1 MQPWR
6 LAKLGMLDK
15 LKLLMG
21 LLSAIHA
28 AVMTAEVYLKV
39 RAQPA
44 AATQS
49 EVHSSWL
56 TAGATK
62 SVARATNLGC
72 SRSPPDKLK
81 LLVGLLNAVH
91 AAVMAVGV
99 CGHSQQQRR
108 SQKRTET
115 GCHHL
120 HVHLLLRRAG

>member
-1 MQPWR
+1 MHPWW
-6 LAKLGMLDK
+6 LAKLSMLDK
-15 LKLLMG
+15 LKLLLG
-21 LLSAIHA
+21 LLSAVHA

-72 SRSPPDKLK
+72 LRSPPDKLK
-81 LLVGLLNAVH
+81 LFVGLLSAVH
-91 AAVMAVGV
+91 AAVMTTEVY
-99 CGHSQQQRR
+99 GHSQQQQC
-108 SQKRTET
+108 SQK
-115 GCHHL
+115 CAA
-120 HVHLLLRRAG
+120 AG

>member
-72 SRSPPDKLK
+72 LRSPPDKLK
-81 LLVGLLNAVH
+81 LLVGLLSAVH
-91 AAVMAVGV
+91 AAVMTAEVY
-99 CGHSQQQRR
+99 GHSQQQQC
-108 SQKRTET
+108 SQK
-115 GCHHL
+115 CAA
-120 HVHLLLRRAG
+120 AG

>member
-1 MQPWR
+1 
-6 LAKLGMLDK
+6 MLDK

-44 AATQS
+44 AAAQS
-49 EVHSSWL
+49 EVRSSWL

-72 SRSPPDKLK
+72 LRSAPDKLK
-81 LLVGLLNAVH
+81 LLLGLLSAVH
-91 AAVMAVGV
+91 AAVMAAEVY
-99 CGHSQQQRR
+99 GHSQQQQR
-108 SQKRTET
+108 SQECTA
-115 GCHHL
+115 
-120 HVHLLLRRAG
+120 AG

>member
-72 SRSPPDKLK
+72 LRSPPDKLK
-81 LLVGLLNAVH
+81 LLVGLLSAVH
-91 AAVMAVGV
+91 AAVMTAEVY
-99 CGHSQQQRR
+99 GHSQQQQR
-108 SQKRTET
+108 SQK
-115 GCHHL
+115 CA
-120 HVHLLLRRAG
+120 AGG